1 MRITALTILIV
12 LTKFASAQDSTTI
25 FIAADQYASEVLTT
39 QKIYR
44 YPQFINGEIFFRNG
58 ATSDAPLNYNYLYGE
73 IEFISPKNDTLAI
86 AKDQMLNI
94 KKVVI
99 GSNTFFYNR
108 RYVELVME
116 NTVGRL
122 LKSQM
127 FDVVKREKIGAYDQ
141 PSSTSAID
149 SYGSFV
155 ANFGEVPVL
164 DLKVRENITLVLKTE
179 YFFGDQYNLLLPA
192 NKKNIY
198 KAYHSK
204 QDRID
209 KYLGENSVD
218 FKNPDDLK
226 KLMDY
231 LAKG

>member
-1 MRITALTILIV
+1 
-12 LTKFASAQDSTTI
+12 
-25 FIAADQYASEVLTT
+25 
-39 QKIYR
+39 
-44 YPQFINGEIFFRNG
+44 
-58 ATSDAPLNYNYLYGE
+58 
-73 IEFISPKNDTLAI
+73 
-86 AKDQMLNI
+86 I

>member
-25 FIAADQYASEVLTT
+25 FIAADQYASEVLTP

-44 YPQFINGEIFFRNG
+44 YTQFINGEIFFRDG
-58 ATSDAPLNYNYLYGE
+58 SMSDAPLNYNYLYGE

-209 KYLGENSVD
+209 KYLGENYVN